1 MGILQTALKVF
12 RALLE
17 NGQLDR
23 DANEELFIE
32 YMNPEV
38 LEYLNHFEEEMDCT
52 IVRYGNTIYLIP
64 SCYNKLLG
72 FRTKDLREW
81 FGSNARLSDVFLM
94 DYIVMYILY
103 LFYAGKNKN
112 PKQREFLRLSSLLD
126 ELDRRFSNILSADRE
141 DILKMEDQYSINFVR
156 IAEIWVSK
164 KGFEEK
170 KLNTKMGTI
179 LRICKLLE
187 QERLIRIVDDE
198 KEIRTTRK
206 LDDLM
211 INYYLN
217 DNRVL
222 EVRAIF
228 DERSEQNAAN
238 QQDQDHQLF
247 I

>member
-1 MGILQTALKVF
+1 MNSLQTALKVF
-12 RALLE
+12 RILME
-17 NGQLDR
+17 DGQLDR
-23 DANEELFIE
+23 DVNEELFIE
-32 YMNPEV
+32 YLNPDV
-38 LEYLNHFEEEMDCT
+38 LEYLNHFEEEMDCR
-52 IVRYGNTIYLIP
+52 IIRYSNTIYLIP
-64 SCYNKLLG
+64 SCENKLLG

-81 FGSNARLSDVFLM
+81 FGANARLSDVFLM
-94 DYIVMYILY
+94 DYIVMFILY

-112 PKQREFLRLSSLLD
+112 PKQREFLRFSTLLD
-126 ELDRRFSNILSADRE
+126 ELDRRFANILSSDKE
-141 DILKMEDQYSINFVR
+141 EITKLEEQYSINFIR

-170 KLNTKMGTI
+170 KLNTKMGTV
-179 LRICKLLE
+179 LRVCKLLE
-187 QERLIRIVDDE
+187 LERLVRIVDDE

-222 EVRAIF
+222 EVQTIF
-228 DERSEQNAAN
+228 DERGEQLAAD
-238 QQDQDHQLF
+238 QQDPDHQLF

>member
-1 MGILQTALKVF
+1 MNTLQTALKVF

-23 DANEELFIE
+23 DVNEELFIE

-38 LEYLNHFEEEMDCT
+38 LEYLNNFEEEMDCR
-52 IVRYGNTIYLIP
+52 IVRYSNTIYLIP
-64 SCYNKLLG
+64 SCDNKLLG

-81 FGSNARLSDVFLM
+81 FGANARLSDVFLM
-94 DYIVMYILY
+94 DYIVMFVLY

-112 PKQREFLRLSSLLD
+112 PKQREFLRISTLLE
-126 ELDRRFSNILSADRE
+126 ELDRRFTNILSTDRE
-141 DILKMEDQYSINFVR
+141 EMAKMEDQYSINFIR

-170 KLNTKMGTI
+170 KLNTKMGTV
-179 LRICKLLE
+179 LRVCKLLE
-187 QERLIRIVDDE
+187 QEKLVRIVDDE

-222 EVRAIF
+222 EVQAIF
-228 DERSEQNAAN
+228 EERGEQVAAN
-238 QQDQDHQLF
+238 QQDEDNKLF

>member
-1 MGILQTALKVF
+1 MGTLQTALKVF

-23 DANEELFIE
+23 DSNEELFIE

-38 LEYLNHFEEEMDCT
+38 LEYLNHFEEEMDCR
-52 IVRYGNTIYLIP
+52 IHRYGNTIYLIP
-64 SCYNKLLG
+64 SFDNKLLG
-72 FRTKDLREW
+72 FRSKDLREW

-126 ELDRRFSNILSADRE
+126 ELDRRFLNILSADRE
-141 DILKMEDQYSINFVR
+141 DMLKMEEQYSINFVR
-156 IAEIWVSK
+156 ISEIWVSK

-170 KLNTKMGTI
+170 KLNTKMGMI
-179 LRICKLLE
+179 LRVCRLLE
-187 QERLIRIVDDE
+187 LERLIRIVDDE

-222 EVRAIF
+222 EIQAIF
-228 DERSEQNAAN
+228 EEGGEQNAAN
-238 QQDQDHQLF
+238 QPDQDNQLF

>member
-1 MGILQTALKVF
+1 MSTLQTALKVF
-12 RALLE
+12 KILLE

-38 LEYLNHFEEEMDCT
+38 LEYLTHFEEEMDCR
-52 IVRYGNTIYLIP
+52 IMRYGNTIYLIP
-64 SCYNKLLG
+64 SCDNKLLG

-81 FGSNARLSDVFLM
+81 FGANARLSDVFLL
-94 DYIVMYILY
+94 DYIVMFILW

-112 PKQREFLRLSSLLD
+112 PKQREFLRLSTLLE
-126 ELDRRFSNILSADRE
+126 ELDRRFSGILSANRKE
-141 DILKMEDQYSINFVR
+141 MEKMEDQYSVNFIR

-170 KLNTKMGTI
+170 KLSTKMGTV
-179 LRICKLLE
+179 LRVCKLLE
-187 QERLIRIVDDE
+187 QEKLVRLVDDE

-211 INYYLN
+211 INYYMN

-222 EVRAIF
+222 EVQAIF
-228 DERSEQNAAN
+228 DERGEPIAAN
-238 QQDQDHQLF
+238 QQDQDD
-247 I
+247 

>member
-1 MGILQTALKVF
+1 MNVLQTALKVF
-12 RALLE
+12 RTLLE

-38 LEYLNHFEEEMDCT
+38 QECLNQFEEEMECR
-52 IVRYGNTIYLIP
+52 IVRYGNIIYLIP
-64 SCYNKLLG
+64 SCENKLLG
-72 FRTKDLREW
+72 YRTKDQREW
-81 FGSNARLSDVFLM
+81 IGANARLSDVFLM
-94 DYIVMYILY
+94 DYIVMFILY

-112 PKQREFLRLSSLLD
+112 PKQREFLRLSTLVE
-126 ELDRRFSNILSADRE
+126 ELDRRFAGILSTDRE
-141 DILKMEDQYSINFVR
+141 DMAMLEEQYSINFLR
-156 IAEIWVSK
+156 IAELWVSK
-164 KGFEEK
+164 KVFEEK

-179 LRICKLLE
+179 LRVCRLLE
-187 QERLIRIVDDE
+187 LESLVRIVDDD

-217 DNRVL
+217 DNRVQ

-228 DERSEQNAAN
+228 DERGEQLAAD
-238 QQDQDHQLF
+238 QQDQDSQLL